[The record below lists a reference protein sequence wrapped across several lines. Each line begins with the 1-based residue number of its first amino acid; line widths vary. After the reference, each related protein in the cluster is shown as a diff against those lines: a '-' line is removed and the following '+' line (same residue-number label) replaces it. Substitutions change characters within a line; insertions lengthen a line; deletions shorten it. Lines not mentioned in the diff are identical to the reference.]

1 MLTGKIRNDIDKLW
15 EKFWTGGITNPL
27 TVIEQISYLMF
38 ARMLDMQEDMAE
50 RKATSLQKLGKGNG
64 EFGRLFPNT
73 PEGQLLRWKNFKQ
86 KGGKELHAH
95 LKNNVFPYFAKLGK
109 KSDEKDGLGSEG
121 SAIQAL
127 GHIGEYM
134 QDADLEIKNES
145 VLVSA
150 VEMVD
155 DLPLTQS
162 DVKGDI
168 YEYLLSKLTTAGI
181 NGQFRTPRHIIDAMI
196 ELTDPQPTETVCDPA
211 CGTAGFLARTME
223 YLNRVHSSEA
233 GTFEDEDG
241 NKHYTGDQLEP
252 YREQINK
259 HMFWGFDFD
268 TTMLRVSSMNM
279 ALHGVNGANILYQDS
294 LSKSIKENFP
304 QQEQD
309 FFDVILANPP
319 FKGSLDESN
328 TNPDVLGMV
337 KTKKTELLFVAH
349 ILRALKLGG
358 RAAVVVPIG
367 VLEGES
373 ASHIQLRKELL
384 NQNQVE
390 AIISLPHWVF
400 KPYASVATAILIF
413 TKGGQTDRVW
423 FYKVENDGFSDGANK
438 KPIDGSEIASMVE
451 LFKDRFD
458 DSYSEIRKKHR
469 FVNFSEIQDNEFDL
483 CPNIY
488 LRDYKYPKGIP
499 TKRLNEIF
507 NIVKGN
513 VGAAEAKE
521 NGDYDF
527 ITSSAE
533 YKKCDQYSF
542 DGKAICI
549 PLVSS
554 TGHGHASINNIHFYD
569 GQFEAASILA
579 VLLPRKEF
587 RESVLIDYVYAY
599 LLTHKDDV
607 LVPYMKGSANVSLN
621 TTRLGKIKIPIPDE
635 QKMTEMVENI
645 VEKQKEISLLRN
657 TLKKAL
663 IDFEIKKI
671 EMRSLL

>member
-1 MLTGKIRNDIDKLW
+1 MLTGQIRNDIDKLW

-38 ARMLDMQEDMAE
+38 ARMLDMQEELAE
-50 RKATSLQKLGKGNG
+50 KKASRTGN
-64 EFGRLFPNT
+64 EFDRLFPNT
-73 PEGQLLRWKNFKQ
+73 PEGQKLRWKNFHHM
-86 KGGKELHAH
+86 GGKELHAH
-95 LKNNVFPYFAKLGK
+95 LKNNVFPFFAKLGQQ
-109 KSDEKDGLGSEG
+109 SDAHDGLGGEG
-121 SAIQAL
+121 SALEAL

-150 VEMVD
+150 IEMVHK
-155 DLPLTQS
+155 LPLTQS

-196 ELTDPQPTETVCDPA
+196 ELLDPKPDESVCDPA

-223 YLNRVHSSEA
+223 FLNKKYSSEA
-233 GTFEDEDG
+233 GTFTDEDG
-241 NKHYTGDQLEP
+241 NKHYTGDLLEP
-252 YREQINK
+252 YRNHINK
-259 HMFWGFDFD
+259 DMFWGFDFD

-294 LSKSIKENFP
+294 LSKSIKENYP
-304 QQEQD
+304 QQEKD

-337 KTKKTELLFVAH
+337 KTKKTELLFVGH

-373 ASHIQLRKELL
+373 ASHVQLRKELL
-384 NQNQVE
+384 MHQVE
-390 AIISLPHWVF
+390 AVISMPHWVF

-423 FYKVENDGFSDGANK
+423 FYKVENDGYSDGANK
-438 KPIDGSEIASMVE
+438 QPIEGSEILTMVD
-451 LFKDRFD
+451 LFKNRFGK
-458 DSYSEIRKKHR
+458 SYSEKRSKHR
-469 FVNFSEIQDNEFDL
+469 FVSLAEIEENEYDL

-488 LRDYKYPKGIP
+488 LRDYDYPKGIP
-499 TKRLNEIF
+499 LKRLNEVFHIH
-507 NIVKGN
+507 KGN
-513 VGAAEAKE
+513 IGAAEAIDD
-521 NGDYDF
+521 GDFDL
-527 ITSSAE
+527 ITTSSE
-533 YKKCDQYSF
+533 FKKCNQYSF
-542 DGKAICI
+542 EGKAICI

-554 TGHGHASINNIHFYD
+554 TGHGHASINNVHYYV
-569 GQFEAASILA
+569 GRFEAASIMA
-579 VLLPRKEF
+579 VLTL
-587 RESVLIDYVYAY
+587 REEYKNSTIAEYVYSY
-599 LLTHKDDV
+599 LLTHKNDV
-607 LVPYMKGSANVSLN
+607 LVPFMKGSANVSLN
-621 TTRLGKIKIPIPDE
+621 TTRLGKIKVPIPDSTVMR
-635 QKMTEMVENI
+635 KVANDI
-645 VEKQKEISLLRN
+645 LGKQREILRLRKELKLALHDFDVTKNEVRN
-657 TLKKAL
+657 AL
-663 IDFEIKKI
+663 
-671 EMRSLL
+671 